1 MYQIDIHPMHY
12 LFVAAGFFA
21 FHLLLSY
28 LVGLVNLHL
37 SFIVSAVISVGLVT
51 GYLAAALGKK
61 FPWKIAIAGQFFFLV
76 LFSYSFFIKGITGLT
91 VAIGSVIT
99 LGVLMRVTARVDWN
113 EVFTKYR
120 SPGDS
125 SEGTDVSPVAATAP
139 GSPPPL

>member
-113 EVFTKYR
+113 EVFTKHG
-120 SPGDS
+120 PAGDS
-125 SEGTDVSPVAATAP
+125 SGGTDISAAAALAP
-139 GSPPPL
+139 EGPPPL